1 MLYFSKIPRTQKTM
15 NNEEE
20 VMNIKISKISF
31 LGEARVIGSIN
42 GTKVPDELNQ
52 KLKEELARADQP
64 VNLGK
69 LIMEL
74 SSET

>member
-20 VMNIKISKISF
+20 VMNIKISKISVQ
-31 LGEARVIGSIN
+31 GEARVIGSIN

-69 LIMEL
+69 LIKEL

>member
-1 MLYFSKIPRTQKTM
+1 MAVNSPFIKSSSELVTYLGAL
-15 NNEEE
+15 
-20 VMNIKISKISF
+20 KISKISF
-31 LGEARVIGSIN
+31 QGEARVIGSIN

-69 LIMEL
+69 LIKEL

>member
-31 LGEARVIGSIN
+31 QGEARVIGSIN
-42 GTKVPDELNQ
+42 GTKVPDEPETKGRTGQ
-52 KLKEELARADQP
+52 SVPASESGQ
-64 VNLGK
+64 VNKG
-69 LIMEL
+69 IE
-74 SSET
+74 